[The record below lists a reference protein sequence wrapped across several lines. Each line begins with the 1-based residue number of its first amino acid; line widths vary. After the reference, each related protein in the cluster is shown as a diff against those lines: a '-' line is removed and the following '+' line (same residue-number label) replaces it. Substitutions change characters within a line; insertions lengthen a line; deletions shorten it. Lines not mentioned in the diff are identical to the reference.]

1 MDQPSPESGG
11 RGEMRDTRVIDYVI
25 AKKSRCFS
33 TFVHMCNLIYVSA
46 HKEIYG
52 LGSQSNNIS
61 VASIN
66 QGKKQGIKPVL
77 VKSRQQSCKNWWQR
91 KTMAQVIS
99 KF

>member
-1 MDQPSPESGG
+1 MRFMDQPSPESGG

-33 TFVHMCNLIYVSA
+33 TFVHICNLIYVSA

-61 VASIN
+61 WRIRP
-66 QGKKQGIKPVL
+66 KKSSDFEKNL
-77 VKSRQQSCKNWWQR
+77 VR
-91 KTMAQVIS
+91 KAKAAKV
-99 KF
+99 KK